1 MYGNGA
7 LKPNDSAASGSR
19 LGCDYECGGLCLV
32 HAGEIDKRMMAL
44 AFFAVGVVS
53 AWAIG
58 MLSRGWLSQNSRTR
72 MWLIFAAASAL
83 VGSAAGMVKELV
95 ETLNF

>member
-1 MYGNGA
+1 MNGVAA
-7 LKPNDSAASGSR
+7 LERNFGAQWR
-19 LGCDYECGGLCLV
+19 LCCCCWGK
-32 HAGEIDKRMMAL
+32 DKSMIAL

-58 MLSRGWLSQNSRTR
+58 MLSRGGLSQNPRTR
-72 MWLIFAAASAL
+72 MWLIFAAISAL

-95 ETLNF
+95 ETLSF

>member
-1 MYGNGA
+1 M
-7 LKPNDSAASGSR
+7 
-19 LGCDYECGGLCLV
+19 
-32 HAGEIDKRMMAL
+32 IAL

-58 MLSRGWLSQNSRTR
+58 MLSRGGLWRSPQTR
-72 MWLIFAAASAL
+72 MWLIFAAISAL

-95 ETLNF
+95 ETLRF

>member
-1 MYGNGA
+1 
-7 LKPNDSAASGSR
+7 
-19 LGCDYECGGLCLV
+19 
-32 HAGEIDKRMMAL
+32 
-44 AFFAVGVVS
+44 VVS

-58 MLSRGWLSQNSRTR
+58 MLSRGGLSQNPRTR
-72 MWLIFAAASAL
+72 MWLIFAAISAL

>member
-1 MYGNGA
+1 M
-7 LKPNDSAASGSR
+7 
-19 LGCDYECGGLCLV
+19 
-32 HAGEIDKRMMAL
+32 IAL
-44 AFFAVGVVS
+44 AFFAVGVVG

-58 MLSRGWLSQNSRTR
+58 MLSRGGLSQNPRTR
-72 MWLIFAAASAL
+72 MWLIFAAISAL

>member
-1 MYGNGA
+1 
-7 LKPNDSAASGSR
+7 
-19 LGCDYECGGLCLV
+19 LGK
-32 HAGEIDKRMMAL
+32 DKSMMAL
-44 AFFAVGVVS
+44 AFFAVGVVN

-58 MLSRGWLSQNSRTR
+58 MLSRGGLPQNPQTR
-72 MWLIFAAASAL
+72 MWLIFAAISAL